1 MSDLFSCKVGPFQ
14 IISFSLQIML
24 LLKAGSSWNKY
35 FINRRQIFLSGLF
48 GGLFVSF
55 FIKSWI
61 FKKITGQSVTVSI
74 CQSSDCKLNSIYTAL
89 QVSMQ
94 VFVSIH
100 PSIEVA
106 LDWWFS
112 IFDVILKLTLYN
124 TEILPVKK
132 VIGGDLIRESQ
143 SNLYDLIKGSEY
155 CWCSLSKQKI
165 CNETILG
172 YIFVPQTSFCVIT
185 SHVITLI
192 SFSSSLNDYWNIL
205 NNWFRH
211 IF

>member
-1 MSDLFSCKVGPFQ
+1 M
-14 IISFSLQIML
+14 ISFSLQIML

-61 FKKITGQSVTVSI
+61 FKKITGQSVTSVGQVIASWI
-74 CQSSDCKLNSIYTAL
+74 LNILHCRSQCKFLYP
-89 QVSMQ
+89 
-94 VFVSIH
+94 SIH
-100 PSIEVA
+100 QSCSR
-106 LDWWFS
+106 LSLGTKWFS

-132 VIGGDLIRESQ
+132 VTGGDLIRKSQ

-155 CWCSLSKQKI
+155 CLCSLSKQKI

-172 YIFVPQTSFCVIT
+172 YIFVHQTSFCVIT

>member
-1 MSDLFSCKVGPFQ
+1 M
-14 IISFSLQIML
+14 ISFSLQIML

-61 FKKITGQSVTVSI
+61 FKKITGQSVTSVGQVIASWI
-74 CQSSDCKLNSIYTAL
+74 LNILHCRSQCKFLYP
-89 QVSMQ
+89 
-94 VFVSIH
+94 SIH
-100 PSIEVA
+100 QSCSRLSLVRK
-106 LDWWFS
+106 WFS

-132 VIGGDLIRESQ
+132 VTGGDLIRESQ

-155 CWCSLSKQKI
+155 CWCSLSKQKKMQWDNPFLFI
-165 CNETILG
+165 WHL
-172 YIFVPQTSFCVIT
+172 FV
-185 SHVITLI
+185 
-192 SFSSSLNDYWNIL
+192 W
-205 NNWFRH
+205 
-211 IF
+211 

>member
-1 MSDLFSCKVGPFQ
+1 MF
-14 IISFSLQIML
+14 
-24 LLKAGSSWNKY
+24 LKH
-35 FINRRQIFLSGLF
+35 FL
-48 GGLFVSF
+48 

-61 FKKITGQSVTVSI
+61 FKKITGQSVTSVGQVIASWI
-74 CQSSDCKLNSIYTAL
+74 LNILHCRSQCKFLYP
-89 QVSMQ
+89 
-94 VFVSIH
+94 SIH
-100 PSIEVA
+100 QSCSR
-106 LDWWFS
+106 LSLGTKWFS

-143 SNLYDLIKGSEY
+143 SNLYDLITGSEY
-155 CWCSLSKQKI
+155 CWCSLSKQNKNAMKQSLVTFLFI
-165 CNETILG
+165 RHL
-172 YIFVPQTSFCVIT
+172 FCVIT